1 MSASPLEIGPFH
13 AGEIPPDLVVIFKDA
28 AGAPVNFSAGGP
40 WVAKFS
46 FRSYGG
52 AWQVKSL
59 TAPTANDGTTRYVW
73 AAADNAAPGD
83 YEGEVWVGN
92 NNGARF
98 DSQRIVWQT
107 KPATVPVPSG
117 L

>member
-1 MSASPLEIGPFH
+1 MTLTIGPFH
-13 AGEIPPDLVVIFKDA
+13 AGEIPPDLVVTFLKAD
-28 AGAPVNFSAGGP
+28 GTPQDFSTGGP

-52 AWQVKSL
+52 TWNVKTL
-59 TAPTANDGTTRYVW
+59 TAPVANDGKVRYVW
-73 AAADNAAPGD
+73 AAADNAAAGD

-98 DSQRIVWQT
+98 DSQRVAWQT
-107 KPATVPVPSG
+107 APATVPIPSG